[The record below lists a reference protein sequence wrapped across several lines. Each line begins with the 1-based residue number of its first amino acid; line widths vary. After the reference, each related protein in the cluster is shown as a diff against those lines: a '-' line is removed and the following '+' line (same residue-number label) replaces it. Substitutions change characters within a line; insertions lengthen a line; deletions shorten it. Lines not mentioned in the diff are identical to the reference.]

1 MYIVYNCVEL
11 FNFMGYC
18 FCSSQHYW
26 MCFFIHK
33 YFFVCVCV
41 TERVGGGVPL
51 FTVGFAYAL
60 FLVIVVHTLP

>member
-1 MYIVYNCVEL
+1 MWSFLISWDIAFVHLSITGCVFFYSQIL
-11 FNFMGYC
+11 FC
-18 FCSSQHYW
+18 
-26 MCFFIHK
+26 
-33 YFFVCVCV
+33 VCVCV

>member
-1 MYIVYNCVEL
+1 
-11 FNFMGYC
+11 MGYC

>member
-1 MYIVYNCVEL
+1 MFFY
-11 FNFMGYC
+11 
-18 FCSSQHYW
+18 SQILL
-26 MCFFIHK
+26 C
-33 YFFVCVCV
+33 VCVCV